1 MNNFFSQKTISK
13 VVSINLMWIFFHQ
26 FFQTNFSWLIFVQS
40 ELSSEN
46 KMKYSMLL
54 YSIIHINVYFFSY
67 FSSLSW
73 ISLIFLF
80 RANRAHFDVYLC
92 VLQLQID
99 IFYMLCIPSNQK
111 KILTII
117 IIKKTDVHLQHPVL
131 FDVFLVMMC
140 ETHVLAY
147 IIWMFIIWSSIRN
160 TISINLVFF
169 KGWSIILRCRLSK
182 HWQWVEPAYYQL
194 PPSMDSNQ
202 KDWVDWQAD
211 DILIQMK
218 KIGASKGWI
227 MIHDFHFRR
236 STDNFIQCAH
246 AN

>member
-1 MNNFFSQKTISK
+1 MIQIMTCDMNIEIGKENCMSWKEIANENWSAKGNCFEFRRWNFLLTFLKHRLFFVMDIEFGDRVEFWLMKIVFLEIWIYKILLLNNFFSQKSISK

-40 ELSSEN
+40 EFSSKN
-46 KMKYSMLL
+46 KIKYSMLL

-111 KILTII
+111 K
-117 IIKKTDVHLQHPVL
+117 
-131 FDVFLVMMC
+131 
-140 ETHVLAY
+140 
-147 IIWMFIIWSSIRN
+147 N
-160 TISINLVFF
+160 T
-169 KGWSIILRCRLSK
+169 
-182 HWQWVEPAYYQL
+182 
-194 PPSMDSNQ
+194 
-202 KDWVDWQAD
+202 
-211 DILIQMK
+211 
-218 KIGASKGWI
+218 
-227 MIHDFHFRR
+227 
-236 STDNFIQCAH
+236 
-246 AN
+246 

>member
-1 MNNFFSQKTISK
+1 MNNFFSHESISK

-40 ELSSEN
+40 EFSYKN
-46 KMKYSMLL
+46 KIKYSMLL
-54 YSIIHINVYFFSY
+54 YSNYTY
-67 FSSLSW
+67 KCL
-73 ISLIFLF
+73 FLF
-80 RANRAHFDVYLC
+80 LFLFSILDFV
-92 VLQLQID
+92 D
-99 IFYMLCIPSNQK
+99 IFVSRKSCPFRCLSVCFAIANWYILHVMHSFKPK
-111 KILTII
+111 KNTNYNYH
-117 IIKKTDVHLQHPVL
+117 KKTDVHLQHPVL

-182 HWQWVEPAYYQL
+182 HWQWVELAYYQH

-202 KDWVDWQAD
+202 KDWVD
-211 DILIQMK
+211 
-218 KIGASKGWI
+218 
-227 MIHDFHFRR
+227 
-236 STDNFIQCAH
+236 
-246 AN
+246 